1 MKSRNQAGEAFQD
14 LVELMDTLRE
24 QCPWDKKQ
32 TIQSL
37 QKYSIEELY
46 ELVDAIQNED
56 LQEVKEELGDILFH
70 TIFYSRIASET
81 NDFSITDVITDV
93 HEKLVNRHPHIF
105 GDVKVQNEEDVKKNW
120 EQIKL
125 KEGKK
130 SILSGVPKSLPAMTK
145 AYRIQEKTSQVGF
158 DWDCASQVLDKIQ
171 EELLELKEA
180 KLSDDKNH
188 IEEELGDVLFSIINY
203 ARFIGVDPEQALEK
217 TNKKFIN
224 RFQYVE
230 NQYQTVGRDML
241 NADLD
246 ELEKYWVEAKQKE
259 KNSK

>member
-1 MKSRNQAGEAFQD
+1 MKPKNQAGEAFQE
-14 LVELMDTLRE
+14 LVQLMDTLRE

-81 NDFSITDVITDV
+81 NDFSITDVITEV
-93 HEKLVNRHPHIF
+93 HQKLVNRHPHIF
-105 GDVKVQNEEDVKKNW
+105 GNIKVENEEDVKRNW
-120 EQIKL
+120 EKIKL
-125 KEGKK
+125 EEGKK

-145 AYRIQEKTSQVGF
+145 AFRIQEKTSQIGF
-158 DWDCASQVLDKIQ
+158 DWDNASQVLEKLQ
-171 EELLELKEA
+171 EEIVELKEA
-180 KLSDDKNH
+180 QQEENQNH

-203 ARFIGVDPEQALEK
+203 ARFIGIDPEQALEK
-217 TNKKFIN
+217 TNKKFIH

-230 NQYQTVGRDML
+230 SQYQTVGRDMHSAKL
-241 NADLD
+241 E
-246 ELEKYWVEAKQKE
+246 ELEKYWQEAKQKE
-259 KNSK
+259 KNLK